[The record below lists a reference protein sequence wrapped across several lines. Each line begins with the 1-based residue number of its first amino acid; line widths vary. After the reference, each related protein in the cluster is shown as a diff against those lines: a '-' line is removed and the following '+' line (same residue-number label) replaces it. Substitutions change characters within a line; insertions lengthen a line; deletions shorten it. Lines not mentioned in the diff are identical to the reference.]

1 MVFLPVRPKKCQNF
15 LRVWHLVIYRE
26 DQEKNHPVYAH
37 IIFQLTK
44 MHQQDGEGKETLS
57 LSNTRN
63 TSHMATKCQILR
75 SLNLS
80 PLCDTNFV
88 YDFKHDSPFYTQK
101 LTKIQLGQVRIFPQY
116 GNDSH
121 LHQAFF
127 PENINLSLICKTT
140 DYFCGAYNAKSMQS
154 NT

>member
-1 MVFLPVRPKKCQNF
+1 MFFLPVRPKKCQNF
-15 LRVWHLVIYRE
+15 LRVWHLVIYTRA

-37 IIFQLTK
+37 IIFQLAR

-88 YDFKHDSPFYTQK
+88 YDFKHDSPFCTQK
-101 LTKIQLGQVRIFPQY
+101 LTKIQLGQVRIFPHY
-116 GNDSH
+116 GNDFY
-121 LHQAFF
+121 LYQVF
-127 PENINLSLICKTT
+127 LSLICKTT
-140 DYFCGAYNAKSMQS
+140 D
-154 NT
+154 